1 MMKITPFYSLR
12 DHIDAIESAGL
23 LQRIDNAHWDEEI
36 GAISEQVAFSNKPRA
51 LLFDS
56 IADYPIGFRVATN
69 LHISREL
76 QALALGMPK
85 GVSGVEL
92 VKHWRSRTS
101 KLERLPPNEVK
112 KGPILENV
120 LTGDSIDLFSF
131 PAPQWRAPDGGRYLG
146 TGDVTFTTNI
156 EGDWVNAA
164 PYRAQLF
171 SSHRMTIEIAETHH
185 GKQHLK
191 SFWEAGEHAPIV
203 MVAGQD
209 PYTYAG
215 ACTPLPAGYPEL
227 EYSGGLRGTPIDVI
241 IHKETGLPV
250 PATAE
255 IAVIGFV
262 PPLDEDSEDEGPF
275 GECTG
280 YFTHGGTHPVVNVTE
295 IWHRNDPIIQGN
307 PTMHGSASRHA
318 LGAEI
323 LTSARMWDAIENE
336 IPNICGV
343 YAIYQQCQQGAHI
356 TAVSIKQTYAGHAK
370 QAATSIVGS
379 LANGTLSR
387 AVIIVDDDI
396 DPSNWEDIL
405 FAFSTRCDP
414 YEDID
419 IVRGMP
425 NSHLDPRISPDR
437 KKAGDKTTSTMLI
450 DACKPFHWKDQFP
463 KTNSV
468 DPLLKTEMVSKFN
481 LDDW

>member
-1 MMKITPFYSLR
+1 MPPEPFTSLR

-23 LQRIDNAHWDEEI
+23 LQHINNAHWDLEI
-36 GAISEQVAFSNKPRA
+36 GAITEQVAFSGNPRA

-56 IADYPIGFRVATN
+56 IVDYNPGFRVATN
-69 LHISREL
+69 LHVSRDL
-76 QALALGMPK
+76 QALALGMPL
-85 GVSGVEL
+85 GVSGVDL
-92 VKHWRSRTS
+92 VKDWRSRTS
-101 KLERLPPNEVK
+101 KLERLPPLEVND
-112 KGPILENV
+112 GPIRENV
-120 LTGDSIDLFSF
+120 LTGGDIDLFSF
-131 PAPQWRAPDGGRYLG
+131 PAPQWRAPDGGRYIG
-146 TGDVTFTTNI
+146 TGDVTFTTDI
-156 EGDWVNAA
+156 EGGWVNAA

-171 SSHRMTIEIAETHH
+171 GPKRMTIEIAETHH

-227 EYSGGLRGTPIDVI
+227 EYAGGLMGKPIEVI
-241 IHKETGLPV
+241 THKETGLPI

-280 YFTHGGTHPVVNVTE
+280 YFTHGGLHPVVNVTE
-295 IWHRNDPIIQGN
+295 IWHRNNPILQGN
-307 PTMHGSASRHA
+307 PTMHGSAMRHA

-323 LTSARMWDAIENE
+323 LTSSRMWDAIENE
-336 IPNICGV
+336 IPNIQGV

-356 TAVSIKQTYAGHAK
+356 TAVSIKQTYDGHAK
-370 QAATSIVGS
+370 QTATSIAGS

-387 AVIIVDDDI
+387 AVIVVDEDI
-396 DPSNWEDIL
+396 DPSDWEDVL

-425 NSHLDPRISPDR
+425 NSHLDPRIPPDL
-437 KKAGDKTTSTMLI
+437 KKQGVRTTSTMLI
-450 DACKPFHWKDQFP
+450 NACKPYHWKDQFP
-463 KTNSV
+463 QTNSV
-468 DPLLKTEMVSKFN
+468 DNSLKQEMVDKFN
-481 LDDW
+481 LNDW